1 MREARRGMNLGTAT
15 GSLLRRNL
23 VASVAAAMAA
33 SGVAVAIVF
42 SASGSLWM
50 ALATTGLL
58 AAVGGGFVDIRARRA
73 ARFLDQL
80 ELASANLA
88 EGRELERIDESELGS
103 LAGMGASFNRIFD
116 GLGGVATRVL
126 SRVQGVR
133 GLPERIEAV
142 MIGIEAS
149 SDAQEEAVEETA
161 SLLANINTSIGGIN
175 QRVENLS
182 NAADE
187 SSSSILEMGSSVDEV
202 ARNAA
207 SLHESVEACTSSVHE
222 MSASIRQVADSAE
235 SVQRMA
241 EESASSMVEMDRAV
255 QEVGAHVREASS
267 LTEKVTEGA
276 EQGAHAVTAT
286 IEDIGRIRTLTHDA
300 KQGLEQLV
308 SRISEIGEILKV
320 IGDINDET
328 NLLSLNAAII
338 AAQAGEQG
346 KAFLVVANHV
356 KVLAQRTASS
366 TKDIAQLIHAV
377 EAESDSAVSAMD
389 AGMDAIEQGVNRSR
403 VAGESLASIRR
414 SAHESSTRVS
424 EIERAT
430 EEQTRTSTLVAR
442 AVQDTSVQVQQISA
456 AMAEQSSASD
466 EMMRNSEAAL
476 DMCRHVHRSTEEQ
489 RETGRYITGSISS
502 ITEMIRAIQEGTAS
516 HARASQSVS
525 DAVMRLL
532 DNARK
537 SGEHIP
543 EVQAMMSGLSESAEA
558 IVAELGPFEQL
569 GGAASGSADRDSRHP
584 DDDADY

>member
-1 MREARRGMNLGTAT
+1 MAVGASGLAATITLETT
-15 GSLLRRNL
+15 GSI
-23 VASVAAAMAA
+23 AAAI
-33 SGVAVAIVF
+33 AVT
-42 SASGSLWM
+42 
-50 ALATTGLL
+50 AL
-58 AAVGGGFVDIRARRA
+58 VGAGCAWLVDLRARRA
-73 ARFLDQL
+73 VRFLEDLDVAAGRLNQGG
-80 ELASANLA
+80 EL
-88 EGRELERIDESELGS
+88 RRIDESQLGS
-103 LAGMGASFNRIFD
+103 LAGVAASFNRIFD
-116 GLGGVATRVL
+116 GLGAVAVRIL
-126 SRVQGVR
+126 SRVEAVR
-133 GLPERIEAV
+133 GLPQQITVV
-142 MIGIEAS
+142 MGEIEAS
-149 SDAQEEAVEETA
+149 ADAQEEAVEETA
-161 SLLANINTSIGGIN
+161 SLLANINSSIGGIN
-175 QRVENLS
+175 ERVENLS

-187 SSSSILEMGSSVDEV
+187 SSSSILQMGSSVDEV

-241 EESASSMVEMDRAV
+241 EESASSMIEMDRAV
-255 QEVGAHVREASS
+255 QEVGAHVREAAS
-267 LTEKVTEGA
+267 LTEKVTQGA
-276 EQGAHAVTAT
+276 EQGAQAVSAT

-308 SRISEIGEILKV
+308 SRISEIGDILKV

-366 TKDIAQLIHAV
+366 TKDIAQLISSV
-377 EAESDSAVSAMD
+377 QSESDSAVRAMD
-389 AGMDAIEQGVNRSR
+389 AGMEAIEQGVNRSR
-403 VAGESLASIRR
+403 VAGDSLASIRR
-414 SAHESSTRVS
+414 SAHESSTRVA

-466 EMMRNSEAAL
+466 EMLRNAEAAL
-476 DMCRHVHRSTEEQ
+476 ELCRHVHRSTDEQ
-489 RETGRYITGSISS
+489 REPGRYITGSISS

-516 HARASQSVS
+516 HARASQAVS

-537 SGEHIP
+537 SGAHIP
-543 EVQAMMSGLSESAEA
+543 EVKDMMSGLSASAEA
-558 IVAELGPFEQL
+558 IMRELEPFEVVNRKQEPL
-569 GGAASGSADRDSRHP
+569 EA
-584 DDDADY
+584 DDA